1 MITTAKDLIDRLS
14 KINPDQPILGS
25 VMTIDGV
32 LDSLG
37 IDSQLDALD
46 YLKAHDLPQVVLESY
61 WHWVVC
67 RHPPYESYGN
77 EMAAADDH
85 RARCEQ
91 VVADLRAA
99 ADAAFDRAMD
109 AMILTELEGGAE

>member
-14 KINPDQPILGS
+14 KMNPDQPILGS

-32 LDSLG
+32 LDS
-37 IDSQLDALD
+37 
-46 YLKAHDLPQVVLESY
+46 QVVLESY
-61 WHWVVC
+61 WHWI
-67 RHPPYESYGN
+67 
-77 EMAAADDH
+77 AAADDH

-109 AMILTELEGGAE
+109 AMIAKELERGEA